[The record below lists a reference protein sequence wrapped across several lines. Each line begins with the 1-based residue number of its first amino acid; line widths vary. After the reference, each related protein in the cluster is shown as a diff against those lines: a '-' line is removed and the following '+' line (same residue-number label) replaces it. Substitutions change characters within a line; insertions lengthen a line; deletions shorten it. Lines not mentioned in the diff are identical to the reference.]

1 MTDDGSFYRPCDSIE
16 QFHEDTHFVRV
27 LIGGRGAGKTVGEC
41 MEAIR
46 HGWQN
51 AGAKIIFLRQTE
63 TSLRDSVIETL
74 NWLFSQL
81 DPELYEERE
90 DSLFR
95 MWDNGITIRI
105 PSAQAAYRYR
115 EAKPRLKTKQ
125 ERKAWL
131 ETEGDKWCSRI
142 ENRGLPSNKVAE
154 NKLKGFEC
162 SMLCLVEGDQIAK
175 DDFMLSFA
183 CLRWKGADP
192 KTCNENGFIE
202 DRGIILDA
210 NPPAP
215 DHWIAQLEEEEEKKP
230 EGQRRM
236 RFWHLTTDE
245 NAHNLPPNYI
255 EDTIMLPY
263 ANNPSM
269 IERMRWGKYADAFS
283 GNPVFYNFRTG
294 YHVGHDR
301 PWPTGAA
308 LVRGWDF
315 GVSNCVIYSAYFT
328 RNSAPKGQTPKIV
341 EYWHCLA
348 EQYLEESDTDR
359 QAKICIERTKEEFGL
374 CFDTQYCCGILDFC
388 DPAGA
393 NRNYST
399 EKTESCV
406 AILNTHKIYPSSR
419 LWNRSIAVGLT
430 IMNRMLMLTD
440 DEGEHIFM
448 IDKEGCPLLYKA
460 FAGGYRYPGDDE
472 GQKKDEPLKG
482 LVYQKF
488 DYSHLVDPLRYS
500 IMNCFRL
507 ARSEY
512 AESKGVPS
520 FHKRKN
526 PNRELSY
533 Y

>member
-1 MTDDGSFYRPCDSIE
+1 MRIRKEETKETAPYYDFTVPESGNYWAEGYWHHNS
-16 QFHEDTHFVRV
+16 
-27 LIGGRGAGKTVGEC
+27 GKTTGEC

-46 HGWQN
+46 HGWLN

-63 TSLRDSVIETL
+63 TSLRDSAIETL
-74 NWLFSQL
+74 GWLFGQL
-81 DPELYEERE
+81 DPDLYEETE

-95 MWDNGITIRI
+95 SWDNGITIRI

-115 EAKPRLKTKQ
+115 EAKPTLKTKQ
-125 ERKAWL
+125 ERRAWL
-131 ETEGDKWCSRI
+131 DTEGNKWCSFI
-142 ENRGLPSNKVAE
+142 ENRGLPSAKVSE

-175 DDFMLSFA
+175 EDFMLSFA

-192 KTCNENGFIE
+192 ETCDENGFIL
-202 DRGIILDA
+202 DSGIVLDA

-215 DHWIAQLEEEEEKKP
+215 DHWIAKFEEEESEKSEK
-230 EGQRRM
+230 RM
-236 RFWHLTTDE
+236 RFWHITTDE
-245 NAHNLPPNYI
+245 NSHNLPPNYI

-263 ANNPSM
+263 ANNPAM
-269 IERMRWGKYADAFS
+269 VERMRHGKYADAFT
-283 GNPVFYNFRTG
+283 GNPVFHDFRIG
-294 YHVGHDR
+294 YHVGHSLD
-301 PWPTGAA
+301 WPTGAA

-328 RNSAPKGQTPKIV
+328 RNTSDATGRPKIT

-359 QAKICIERTKEEFGL
+359 QAKICIDRTKEEFGF
-374 CFDTQYCCGILDFC
+374 CFDTAYCCGILDFC
-388 DPAGA
+388 DPAGE

-406 AILNTHKIYPSSR
+406 AILNTHKIYPVSR

-430 IMNRMLMLTD
+430 IMNRMLRMKD
-440 DEGEHIFM
+440 DDGDYVFQ
-448 IDKEGCPLLYKA
+448 IDKENCPILYKA
-460 FAGGYRYPGDDE
+460 MAGGYRFPADHE
-472 GQKKDEPLKG
+472 GQKRDEPLKG
-482 LVYQKF
+482 LMYQSF

-507 ARSEY
+507 ARSDQTEG
-512 AESKGVPS
+512 AKGSPYV
-520 FHKRKN
+520 KRKN
-526 PNRELSY
+526 PNRPLTY